1 MNIKAVLLGVV
12 LSVSIPPVMAES
24 DLDAAIEYRQG
35 VFTAM
40 EWNLG
45 PLAAMAQGRV
55 AFDAEEFAQR
65 SERLVFLSHLT
76 EGGFTDPASGRSSHV
91 ETRASWQIWEAKS
104 RFDNLMSEMQV
115 RLMTLNEAASQGQGQ
130 GQGREQLRPLLG
142 RVAQSCKACHDK
154 FRD

>member
-1 MNIKAVLLGVV
+1 MNIKAVLLGTV
-12 LSVSIPPVMAES
+12 LSVSAPSVMAEA
-24 DLDAAIEYRQG
+24 DQDAATKYRQG

-45 PLAAMAQGRV
+45 PLAAMVQGRV
-55 AFDAEEFAQR
+55 AFDSEEFTQR

-76 EGGFTDPASGRSSHV
+76 GEGFADPASSQGSRM
-91 ETRASWQIWEAKS
+91 ETRASWQIWEAKP
-104 RFDNLMSEMQV
+104 RFDNLMSEMQT
-115 RLMTLNEAASQGQGQ
+115 RLMTLNEAAAQ
-130 GQGREQLRPLLG
+130 GQGRKQLRPLLG